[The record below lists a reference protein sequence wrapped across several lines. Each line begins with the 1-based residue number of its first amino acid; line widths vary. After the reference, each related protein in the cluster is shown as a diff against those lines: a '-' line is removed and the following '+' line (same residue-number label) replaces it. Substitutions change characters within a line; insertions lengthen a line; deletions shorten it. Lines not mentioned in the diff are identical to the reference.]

1 MPKLRKQSFYPLS
14 HTALKLSLLWHIF
27 ACYQQQL
34 CLLGKHLSQLW
45 PRIPQ
50 ISKQYSSIY
59 RLSQFKGWA
68 SIIYIPRS
76 QNSLNDTSV
85 DVAQSMQLKAEEP
98 PCTGLAKVTTL
109 LPEQAHATVTNWL
122 TNGNRFGICLVKL
135 ASACDTSRLKETT
148 YKRTESVQAGNPLLI
163 RTKLRESRSKVIA
176 DKRISLLERIY
187 SETALHQSDSN
198 NFGIRESRLVI
209 RRGSPMRQLSMG
221 FKEVINKDVDLSHLI
236 YNGRQMGRPPSAGLS
251 FATIFYTSSELWRPN
266 FSTPYSILLA
276 NSKR

>member
-1 MPKLRKQSFYPLS
+1 MVGGRKLLAVNDEPCAIPGRAQPSTYLV
-14 HTALKLSLLWHIF
+14 F
-27 ACYQQQL
+27 ACYRN
-34 CLLGKHLSQLW
+34 LLVTILTVY
-45 PRIPQ
+45 RIADRGGC
-50 ISKQYSSIY
+50 STGRSIFC
-59 RLSQFKGWA
+59 Q
-68 SIIYIPRS
+68 
-76 QNSLNDTSV
+76 
-85 DVAQSMQLKAEEP
+85 
-98 PCTGLAKVTTL
+98 
-109 LPEQAHATVTNWL
+109 
-122 TNGNRFGICLVKL
+122 VKL

-251 FATIFYTSSELWRPN
+251 FATTFYTSSELWRPIL
-266 FSTPYSILLA
+266 STPYSG
-276 NSKR
+276 